1 LFAERSHGK
10 FTYMP
15 PERRDIVWSIMFALW
30 EHQRRLPR
38 PGRRSTGWPP
48 GVEEFEPL
56 AVLIVEHL
64 ERSGVRFSKEPAGP
78 GHRIPSGR

>member
-1 LFAERSHGK
+1 
-10 FTYMP
+10 MP
-15 PERRDIVWSIMFALW
+15 AERRDIVWSIAYALW

-56 AVLIVEHL
+56 AELILEHL
-64 ERSGVRFSKEPAGP
+64 ERSGVRFRKEAGEP
-78 GHRIPSGR
+78 GHKIAPGR